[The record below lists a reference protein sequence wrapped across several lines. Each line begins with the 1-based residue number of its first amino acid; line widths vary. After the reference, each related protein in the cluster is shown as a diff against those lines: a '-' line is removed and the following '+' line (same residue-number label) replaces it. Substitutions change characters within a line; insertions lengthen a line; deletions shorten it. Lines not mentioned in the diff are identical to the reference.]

1 METVGT
7 NVRNFF
13 SGFVDEFGF
22 TQKADPSKSVKSV
35 ETSRKTVVC
44 NTNNLKDAS
53 FGQITSEIGQRVVNE
68 RDSLLNKTSDNSTQV
83 NTIRFEDR
91 VFYDDS
97 FHSDATGF
105 EYSDWG
111 IENILDLD
119 LNIDNNVIE
128 GEPSMNLEEKK
139 TELNNEFDLNTPITH
154 QSSDMKSSVTCNE
167 NQEENTEHVI
177 AGGLSSEKLYE
188 PLNSSLKTDLNNE
201 FEYDLNTSIAHQSS
215 ELESSVTYNENKEE
229 NTEHIIAGG
238 LSSENFQNSFYSSL
252 KNFTSEADKNDCN
265 PTETMDDFS
274 VASDVLSS
282 CGSFTTLA
290 YDSNNEADVSCS
302 GTGLADGVTVDF
314 EDAKK
319 GAVDSS
325 VISGKLSSS
334 PKTSRN
340 KSYKKMI
347 QDAFMSR
354 KRLAKEYK
362 QLAILYGD
370 IDKELCQPT
379 ESQSS
384 RLPVQLQDGPDSEW
398 ELL

>member
-1 METVGT
+1 
-7 NVRNFF
+7 
-13 SGFVDEFGF
+13 
-22 TQKADPSKSVKSV
+22 
-35 ETSRKTVVC
+35 
-44 NTNNLKDAS
+44 
-53 FGQITSEIGQRVVNE
+53 
-68 RDSLLNKTSDNSTQV
+68 
-83 NTIRFEDR
+83 
-91 VFYDDS
+91 
-97 FHSDATGF
+97 
-105 EYSDWG
+105 
-111 IENILDLD
+111 
-119 LNIDNNVIE
+119 
-128 GEPSMNLEEKK
+128 MNLEEKK
-139 TELNNEFDLNTPITH
+139 MELNNEFDLNTSTTH
-154 QSSDMKSSVTCNE
+154 QSSEMKSSVTCNE
-167 NQEENTEHVI
+167 NQEENTEHI
-177 AGGLSSEKLYE
+177 IDGGLSSKKLY
-188 PLNSSLKTDLNNE
+188 D
-201 FEYDLNTSIAHQSS
+201 
-215 ELESSVTYNENKEE
+215 
-229 NTEHIIAGG
+229 
-238 LSSENFQNSFYSSL
+238 SFYSSF
-252 KNFTSEADKNDCN
+252 KNFTSEPEPNGCN

-325 VISGKLSSS
+325 VISGKLSSF

-384 RLPVQLQDGPDSEW
+384 KQPPVQLQDGPDSEW